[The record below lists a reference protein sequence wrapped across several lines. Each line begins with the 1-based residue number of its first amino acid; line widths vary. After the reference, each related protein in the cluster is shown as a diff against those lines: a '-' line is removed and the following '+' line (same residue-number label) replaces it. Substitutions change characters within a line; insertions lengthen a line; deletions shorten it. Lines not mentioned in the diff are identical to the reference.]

1 MTRKLQNMNMVTKM
15 VVKRVKKR
23 MKRMKKRLRSER
35 TWRDPMLLPP
45 LATLPEAK
53 KERKVRKEKA
63 KARRGR
69 RRNLG

>member
-15 VVKRVKKR
+15 VVKLVK
-23 MKRMKKRLRSER
+23 KRMKKRLRSER
-35 TWRDPMLLPP
+35 TWRAPMLLPP